1 MAPNFTE
8 ATRKKV
14 LLAAFGR
21 ALKDPFFHARTA
33 GLRAL
38 QACQVREGCGV
49 RTGNPWF
56 CCLLIGA
63 SQYFITVFF
72 IPLSTKTYA
81 TECEISTSKS
91 SRGC

>member
-38 QACQVREGCGV
+38 QACQVRDGRGV
-49 RTGNPWF
+49 RTGNPGY
-56 CCLLIGA
+56 CCVPIAA
-63 SQYFITVFF
+63 SVFHHF
-72 IPLSTKTYA
+72 LFPFW
-81 TECEISTSKS
+81 
-91 SRGC
+91 